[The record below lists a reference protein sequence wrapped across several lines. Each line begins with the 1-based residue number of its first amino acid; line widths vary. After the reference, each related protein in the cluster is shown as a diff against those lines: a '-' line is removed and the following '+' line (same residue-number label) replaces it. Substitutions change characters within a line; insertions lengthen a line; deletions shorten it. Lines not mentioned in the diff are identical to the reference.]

1 MKKMLA
7 CLAVTAVLTVCAQAQ
22 VTDPVEK
29 ELGFKPLFNGKNLD
43 GWTGSTAQPEPVDGR
58 ILQYEVLDGGIL
70 HCNPQGGGNLYT
82 KDRFANY
89 IFRFDVKMTPNAN
102 NGIGIRTEL
111 TGGSPSFD
119 VGKEIQILD
128 DSGDQYT
135 KLEPYQYH
143 GSLYGLVPAKRGSLK
158 PVGEWN
164 TMEII
169 CDGVRI
175 KVTVNDQVIV
185 DTKVDEIK
193 EFMDHREHAGLLK
206 NDGHIGFLG
215 HGTELWFRNLR
226 ILPLTHFGQ
235 GEKVLELEKEKKA
248 K

>member
-1 MKKMLA
+1 MKKLIA
-7 CLAVTAVLTVCAQAQ
+7 CLTVLVALTVCAQAQ
-22 VTDPVEK
+22 VTDPIEK

-43 GWTGSTAQPEPVDGR
+43 GWTSAS
-58 ILQYEVLDGGIL
+58 QYEVIDGGIL
-70 HCNPQGGGNLYT
+70 HCKPTGGSNIYT

-102 NGIGIRTEL
+102 NGVGIRTEL
-111 TGGSPSFD
+111 VGDASFT

-128 DSGDQYT
+128 DSGSEYT
-135 KLEPYQYH
+135 NLAPYQYH
-143 GSLYGLVPAKRGSLK
+143 GSLYGVVPAKRGSLK

-169 CDGVRI
+169 CDGTRI
-175 KVTVNDQVIV
+175 KVTVNDMVIV
-185 DTKVDEIK
+185 DTKVDEIT

-206 NDGHIGFLG
+206 NDGHIAFLG
-215 HGTELWFRNLR
+215 HGSELWFRNLR

-235 GEKVLELEKEKKA
+235 GEKVLEKEKEA

>member
-7 CLAVTAVLTVCAQAQ
+7 CLAVTALLTVCVQAQ
-22 VTDPVEK
+22 VTDPIEK
-29 ELGFKPLFNGKNLD
+29 ELGFIPLFNGKNLD
-43 GWTGSTAQPEPVDGR
+43 GWTNAA
-58 ILQYEVLDGGIL
+58 QYEVLDDGIL
-70 HCNPQGGGNLYT
+70 HCKPTGGANLYT

-102 NGIGIRTEL
+102 NGVGIRTEL
-111 TGGSPSFD
+111 VGDPSFT

-143 GSLYGLVPAKRGSLK
+143 GSIYGVVPAKRGSLK

-169 CDGVRI
+169 CDGTRI
-175 KVTVNDQVIV
+175 KVTVNDMVIV
-185 DTKVDEIK
+185 DAKVDEIT
-193 EFMDHREHAGLLK
+193 EFMDKREHPGLLK
-206 NDGHIGFLG
+206 NDGHIAFLG

-235 GEKVLELEKEKKA
+235 GEKVLEKEKA
-248 K
+248 AR

>member
-1 MKKMLA
+1 MKKLLA
-7 CLAVTAVLTVCAQAQ
+7 CFVALIVLTVCVQAQ

-43 GWTGSTAQPEPVDGR
+43 GWTNAA
-58 ILQYEVLDGGIL
+58 QYEVLDDGVL
-70 HCNPQGGGNLYT
+70 HCKPTGGANLYT

-102 NGIGIRTEL
+102 NGVGIRTEL
-111 TGGSPSFD
+111 VGDPSFT

-135 KLEPYQYH
+135 NLAPYQYH
-143 GSLYGLVPAKRGSLK
+143 GSIYGVVPAKRGSLK

-169 CDGVRI
+169 CDGTRI
-175 KVTVNDQVIV
+175 KVTVNGQVIV
-185 DTKVDEIK
+185 DAKVDEIT
-193 EFMDHREHAGLLK
+193 EFMDHREHTGLLK
-206 NDGHIGFLG
+206 NDGHIAFLG

-235 GEKVLELEKEKKA
+235 GEKVLEQEKKA

>member
-1 MKKMLA
+1 MKKLLA

-29 ELGFKPLFNGKNLD
+29 ELGFKPLFNGTNLE
-43 GWTGSTAQPEPVDGR
+43 GWIDNNN
-58 ILQYEVLDGGIL
+58 QYEVIDGGVIRSK
-70 HCNPQGGGNLYT
+70 PRGGGNLYT

-89 IFRFDVKMTPNAN
+89 IFRFDVKLSPNAN
-102 NGIGIRTEL
+102 NGVGIRTEL
-111 TGGSPSFD
+111 VGDPSFT

-128 DSGDQYT
+128 DSGSEYT
-135 KLEPYQYH
+135 NLQPYQYH
-143 GSLYGLVPAKRGSLK
+143 GSLYGVVPAKRGSLK

-169 CDGVRI
+169 CDGTRI
-175 KVTVNDQVIV
+175 KVTSNGQVIV
-185 DTKVDEIK
+185 DAKVDEIK

-206 NDGHIGFLG
+206 NDGHIAFLG
-215 HGTELWFRNLR
+215 HSTEVQFRNLR

-235 GEKVLELEKEKKA
+235 SDKVLEQEKKA

>member
-7 CLAVTAVLTVCAQAQ
+7 CLAAMAVLTVCAQAQ
-22 VTDPVEK
+22 VVNDREK

-43 GWTGSTAQPEPVDGR
+43 GWIDGSNQH
-58 ILQYEVLDGGIL
+58 EVTDGGIIR
-70 HCNPQGGGNLYT
+70 CKPQGSGNLYT

-89 IFRFDVKMTPNAN
+89 IFRFDFKLTPNAN
-102 NGIGIRTEL
+102 NGVGIRTEL
-111 TGGSPSFD
+111 VGDPSFT

-128 DSGDQYT
+128 DSGSDY
-135 KLEPYQYH
+135 KNLAPYQYH
-143 GSLYGLVPAKRGSLK
+143 GSLYGVVPAKRGSLK

-169 CDGVRI
+169 CDGPRV
-175 KVTVNDQVIV
+175 KVTVNGKVMV
-185 DTKVDEIK
+185 DTKVDEIT
-193 EFMDHREHAGLLK
+193 EFMDHREHPGLLK
-206 NDGHIGFLG
+206 NDGHIAFLG
-215 HGTELWFRNLR
+215 HNSEVWFRYIR

-235 GEKVLELEKEKKA
+235 SEKVLEQEKAPNA